1 MYFTGGRLDEQ
12 ITFTE
17 NDWANEEGSSPYE
30 KSKNLA
36 EKAAWELQKDLPG
49 AYSRPNCCFK
59 RN

>member
-36 EKAAWELQKDLPG
+36 EKAA
-49 AYSRPNCCFK
+49 R
-59 RN
+59 